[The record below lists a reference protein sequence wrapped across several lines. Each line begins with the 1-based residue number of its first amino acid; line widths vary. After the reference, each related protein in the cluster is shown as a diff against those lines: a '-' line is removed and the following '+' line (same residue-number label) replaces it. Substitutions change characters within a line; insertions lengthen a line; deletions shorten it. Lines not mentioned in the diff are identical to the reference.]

1 MGVYVGSYATSE
13 DVKNIRAQNL
23 GELGDDEIGVFI
35 AGAEAQI
42 NATLKAQ
49 GYPSV
54 PATGENDKAL
64 LGMMVRQYVAA
75 QVWLATVSQQ
85 NVPQWVDTWLTAWRQ
100 FIRALSRGEVVL
112 MDQEP
117 TYPAQTAA
125 LSTITTWE
133 AETLDDGY

>member
-1 MGVYVGSYATSE
+1 MGTYVGSYATSD
-13 DVKNIRAQNL
+13 DVRNIRAQNL

-49 GYPSV
+49 RYPTV
-54 PATGENDKAL
+54 PATGDNDKAL

-85 NVPQWVDTWLTAWRQ
+85 DVPQWVETWLTAWRQ
-100 FIRALSRGEVVL
+100 FIRALSKGEVVL

-117 TYPAQTAA
+117 TYPAQTAT

-133 AETLDDGY
+133 AVTEDDVY